1 MYNNNKVEK
10 LNDKIKRSLSK
21 RQIISKLFKAS
32 FLFIIALSQSVR
44 SILDD

>member
-10 LNDKIKRSLSK
+10 LNDKIKRSK
-21 RQIISKLFKAS
+21 KISKLFKAS